1 MKYERTYIL
10 SAEENEGATHYFVS
24 FKSAEGTAEKVEVV
38 SVVYEA
44 LKKLQ
49 TKEES
54 QARKSRRYPPISD
67 LSDEELYTQA
77 VNKPKSIEDAVF
89 NNLLKEQ
96 VSQAISELP
105 ETMKRRLLLY
115 YSEGLTYKQI
125 AEKEGK
131 NPKTIFESIKAAE
144 KKIYEKIKFL
154 ED

>member
-1 MKYERTYIL
+1 MY
-10 SAEENEGATHYFVS
+10 GA
-24 FKSAEGTAEKVEVV
+24 
-38 SVVYEA
+38 
-44 LKKLQ
+44 
-49 TKEES
+49 
-54 QARKSRRYPPISD
+54 
-67 LSDEELYTQA
+67 
-77 VNKPKSIEDAVF
+77 
-89 NNLLKEQ
+89 
-96 VSQAISELP
+96 SQAISELP